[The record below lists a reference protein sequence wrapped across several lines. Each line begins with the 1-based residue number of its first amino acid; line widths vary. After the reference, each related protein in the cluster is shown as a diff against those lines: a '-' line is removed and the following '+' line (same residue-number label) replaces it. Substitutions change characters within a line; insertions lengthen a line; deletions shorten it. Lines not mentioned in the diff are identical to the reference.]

1 MKNLLKKPY
10 IFWIVT
16 IFLIYTILNF
26 YISGFN
32 NTFILIL
39 KYASTVNWFELI
51 ISIIFS
57 LSIGILVALNSVLV
71 YIKYKE
77 RQKCKNQTF
86 LAGLGAIG
94 GLATG
99 FCPLCITGLF
109 PLVLSLVGITFSF
122 ASLPFKG
129 LEIQFIIIIIL
140 FISYKSLKNRNI

>member
-10 IFWIVT
+10 VFWIIT

-32 NTFILIL
+32 NTFKLIF
-39 KYASTVNWFELI
+39 KYASTVNWLELA
-51 ISIIFS
+51 ISILFS
-57 LSIGILVALNSVLV
+57 ITIGILISLNSVLL

-86 LAGLGAIG
+86 LAGLGTIG

-99 FCPLCITGLF
+99 FCPLCVTGLF
-109 PLVLSLVGITFSF
+109 PIILSLIGISFTF

-129 LEIQFIIIIIL
+129 LEIQLLVIIIL
-140 FISYKSLKNRNI
+140 FISYKSLNKKEK

>member
-1 MKNLLKKPY
+1 MKNLFKKPY
-10 IFWIVT
+10 VFWIIT
-16 IFLIYTILNF
+16 IFLSYTILNF

-32 NTFILIL
+32 NTFVLIL
-39 KYASTVNWFELI
+39 KYASTVNWLELI

-57 LSIGILVALNSVLV
+57 LTIGILVALNSVLV
-71 YIKYKE
+71 YVKYKE
-77 RQKCKNQTF
+77 RQKCKNQTV

-109 PLVLSLVGITFSF
+109 PLILSMIGITFSF

-129 LEIQFIIIIIL
+129 IEVQFGIIIIL
-140 FISYKSLKNRNI
+140 FISYKYLKNRNI

>member
-1 MKNLLKKPY
+1 MKNILKKPY
-10 IFWIVT
+10 IFWIIT

-39 KYASTVNWFELI
+39 KYASTVNWTELI

-57 LSIGILVALNSVLV
+57 ITIGILVALNSVLV

-77 RQKCKNQTF
+77 RQKCKNQTV

-99 FCPLCITGLF
+99 FCPLCVTGLF
-109 PLVLSLVGITFSF
+109 PLILSMIGITFSF

-129 LEIQFIIIIIL
+129 IEIQFVVIIL
-140 FISYKSLKNRNI
+140 LIISYKMLKR

>member
-1 MKNLLKKPY
+1 MKKILQKPY
-10 IFWIVT
+10 IYFVII
-16 IFLIYTILNF
+16 IFLVYTILNF

-39 KYASTVNWFELI
+39 KYASTVNWLELI
-51 ISIIFS
+51 ISIMFS
-57 LSIGILVALNSVLV
+57 LIIGILVALNSVLV

-77 RQKCKNQTF
+77 RQKCKNQTV

-109 PLVLSLVGITFSF
+109 PLVLGLIGITFSF
-122 ASLPFKG
+122 ASLPFNG
-129 LEIQFIIIIIL
+129 LEIQFGIIVLLI
-140 FISYKSLKNRNI
+140 ISYRSLGKK